1 MSGHPPRVR
10 AVLHHAGRFL
20 LVQHNNKRPENIGK
34 WGTPGGGVE
43 PGDADLV
50 EALRREMREEFET
63 EIDVLGF
70 IRTYEYGKR
79 EHHVFLASPLR
90 TAFSPDPAEILDYR
104 WLTVAEIRAW
114 DAADRLHTG
123 FELDAV
129 ERSLR
134 FLARHQHG

>member
-43 PGDADLV
+43 PGDPDLV
-50 EALRREMREEFET
+50 EALRREMREEFEI
-63 EIDVLGF
+63 EIDVHEF
-70 IRTYEYGKR
+70 VQTYEYHKR
-79 EHHVFLASPLR
+79 EHHVFLASPAR
-90 TAFSPDPAEILDYR
+90 TNFILDPEEILDYR
-104 WLTVAEIRAW
+104 WLTVEEIRAW
-114 DAADRLHTG
+114 DAAGRLHTG

-134 FLARHQHG
+134 LLAADQD